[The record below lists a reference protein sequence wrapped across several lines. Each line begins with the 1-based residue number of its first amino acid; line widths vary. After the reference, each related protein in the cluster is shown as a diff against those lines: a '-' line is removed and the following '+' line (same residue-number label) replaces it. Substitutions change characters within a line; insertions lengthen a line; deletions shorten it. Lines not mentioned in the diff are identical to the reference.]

1 MWQRKFW
8 FLFTCEFPAKPLLF
22 WSSGPDHTFKWAASK
37 EREKKTNNVNWLQ
50 IIKARAQLQLGPLV
64 YQQFQLWSK
73 SVSNILHSYSAYV
86 TENSCQDVEAVK
98 INRFVVQAARLRRER
113 VGEPITVETT
123 LMGKSPKFKNLQLVS
138 FVVVKYNVSPSS

>member
-1 MWQRKFW
+1 M
-8 FLFTCEFPAKPLLF
+8 
-22 WSSGPDHTFKWAASK
+22 
-37 EREKKTNNVNWLQ
+37 
-50 IIKARAQLQLGPLV
+50 